1 MRADLSTPPPARGN
15 DAPEIK
21 MARPGGRK
29 TSMSR
34 LDDVLPP
41 NELERGR

>member
-1 MRADLSTPPPARGN
+1 
-15 DAPEIK
+15 